1 MGDRTGVQ
9 KWSLLLCVFSG
20 RCIKKCINIEYMTTL
35 AIAGSTAPQ
44 AGHLQKPSKTKG
56 KSHQNPR
63 ATESEP
69 SFLPCCLSSFHP
81 SFLASFLPSFLPSW
95 LRTFLPS
102 FLPCLSLFLFFIFFI
117 DAFLFFFLM
126 HLYFLLMHFYFF
138 FDASPEHDAQRL
150 FIIFI
155 KLSSQ
160 RCQPPFLE
168 PSSESR

>member
-9 KWSLLLCVFSG
+9 KWSLLLCVFFG

-63 ATESEP
+63 ATKSEP

-81 SFLASFLPSFLPSW
+81 SFLASFLPCFLPSFLPSW

-102 FLPCLSLFLFFIFFI
+102 FLPCFPSCLSLFLFFIF
-117 DAFLFFFLM
+117 
-126 HLYFLLMHFYFF
+126 LLMGRAR
-138 FDASPEHDAQRL
+138 DQKENKNASKNKYNSGYQEKTKMNQ
-150 FIIFI
+150 
-155 KLSSQ
+155 
-160 RCQPPFLE
+160 
-168 PSSESR
+168 

>member
-9 KWSLLLCVFSG
+9 KRCLLLCVFFG
-20 RCIKKCINIEYMTTL
+20 RCIKKCIHIEYMTTL

-81 SFLASFLPSFLPSW
+81 SFLASLLPCFLASFLPCFLPSFLPSW

-102 FLPCLSLFLFFIFFI
+102 FLLSFLPSLPFFVSFFIFLLMHFYFDAFIFFI
-117 DAFLFFFLM
+117 DAFIFLF
-126 HLYFLLMHFYFF
+126 
-138 FDASPEHDAQRL
+138 
-150 FIIFI
+150 
-155 KLSSQ
+155 
-160 RCQPPFLE
+160 
-168 PSSESR
+168 

>member
-1 MGDRTGVQ
+1 
-9 KWSLLLCVFSG
+9 
-20 RCIKKCINIEYMTTL
+20 MTTL

-81 SFLASFLPSFLPSW
+81 SFLASLLPCFLPSFLPSW

-102 FLPCLSLFLFFIFFI
+102 FLPSVLPSFLPSFLPSLPSCLSLFLFFIF
-117 DAFLFFFLM
+117 
-126 HLYFLLMHFYFF
+126 LLTHFQWAREPKNRN
-138 FDASPEHDAQRL
+138 ASKNKYNSGYQEKNKNES
-150 FIIFI
+150 I
-155 KLSSQ
+155 KK
-160 RCQPPFLE
+160 
-168 PSSESR
+168 

>member
-9 KWSLLLCVFSG
+9 KWSLLLCVFFG

-81 SFLASFLPSFLPSW
+81 SFLASLLPCFLASFLPSVLASYLPSFLPSV
-95 LRTFLPS
+95 LPSFLPS
-102 FLPCLSLFLFFIFFI
+102 FLAFLPFFVSFLYFFI
-117 DAFLFFFLM
+117 DAFLFF
-126 HLYFLLMHFYFF
+126 
-138 FDASPEHDAQRL
+138 S
-150 FIIFI
+150 
-155 KLSSQ
+155 
-160 RCQPPFLE
+160 
-168 PSSESR
+168 

>member
-9 KWSLLLCVFSG
+9 KWSLLLCVFFG

-63 ATESEP
+63 ATKSEP

-81 SFLASFLPSFLPSW
+81 SFLASFLPSFLASFLPSF
-95 LRTFLPS
+95 RPGFVPSFLPS
-102 FLPCLSLFLFFIFFI
+102 FLPSLLPFLPFFVSFLYFFI
-117 DAFLFFFLM
+117 DAFLFVFLM
-126 HLYFLLMHFYFF
+126 HLYCFIDAFIFLF
-138 FDASPEHDAQRL
+138 
-150 FIIFI
+150 
-155 KLSSQ
+155 
-160 RCQPPFLE
+160 
-168 PSSESR
+168 

>member
-9 KWSLLLCVFSG
+9 KWCLLLCVFFG
-20 RCIKKCINIEYMTTL
+20 RCIKKCIHIEYMTTL

-81 SFLASFLPSFLPSW
+81 SFLASLLPSFLASFLPSVLASYLPSFLPS
-95 LRTFLPS
+95 LPFFVS
-102 FLPCLSLFLFFIFFI
+102 FLYFFIWRARDQKI
-117 DAFLFFFLM
+117 KIKM
-126 HLYFLLMHFYFF
+126 HQKTNI
-138 FDASPEHDAQRL
+138 SQG
-150 FIIFI
+150 I
-155 KLSSQ
+155 KKKQ
-160 RCQPPFLE
+160 K
-168 PSSESR
+168 